1 MECPNCNRDET
12 IILISKHHLIPKVK
26 GGKNK
31 KENYFN
37 ICEDCHQQL
46 HVLYSENF
54 LRDHLNTKELILNDE
69 QMIKFGKFAN
79 KQRKRIIKRQSN
91 KKYN

>member
-54 LRDHLNTKELILNDE
+54 LRSLIQLKLFLKILFRSYFKKERWIY
-69 QMIKFGKFAN
+69 IV
-79 KQRKRIIKRQSN
+79 
-91 KKYN
+91 